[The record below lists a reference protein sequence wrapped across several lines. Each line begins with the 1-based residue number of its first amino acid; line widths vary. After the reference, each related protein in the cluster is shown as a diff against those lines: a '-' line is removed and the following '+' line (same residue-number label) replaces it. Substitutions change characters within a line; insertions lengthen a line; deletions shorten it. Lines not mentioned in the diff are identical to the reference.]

1 MQLDFFIQKVSNI
14 QMKAQLYKFIAV
26 AMAAAVVIN
35 SGYTYKMLKQQRI
48 IIVPPGGLEEK
59 VGVSMT
65 SADERYLR
73 VMTRYLSG
81 LLFTYSPV
89 TARGQFSELLS
100 LYHPSK
106 FQEAKDFLYA
116 LADKV
121 ETSHVTSI
129 FNITNMKFTVQPHGF
144 YTTRIGGVRI
154 LYSKDA
160 KVEQKKVSFV
170 MKGKIDNGRFYMLDI
185 KEVKE

>member
-1 MQLDFFIQKVSNI
+1 MKFDFFIQKVSNL
-14 QMKAQLYKFIAV
+14 QMKNQIYKFMAV
-26 AMAAAVVIN
+26 AMAIAVVVN
-35 SGYTYKMLKQQRI
+35 SSYTYKMLKQQRI

-65 SADERYLR
+65 TADEQYLKT
-73 VMTRYLSG
+73 MTRYICG
-81 LLFTYSPV
+81 LLFTYSPA

-106 FQEAKDFLYA
+106 FQDAKDFLYG
-116 LADKV
+116 LAEKV

-129 FNITNMKFTVQPHGF
+129 FNITAMKFTAQPHGF
-144 YTTRIGGVRI
+144 YTTRINGVRI

-160 KVEQKKVSFV
+160 KVEEKKVSFL
-170 MKGKIDNGRFYMLDI
+170 MKNKIDNGRFYILDI
-185 KEVKE
+185 MEVSK